1 MSNVKQ
7 MNAASLIK
15 DCDHGN
21 VKFPVSEDTLA
32 SMQDGIF
39 YGKELSLA
47 QFTALAYWK
56 IPEPGQAELE
66 ALAEGYLCL
75 KHKQKYSK
83 DKGTKSPVKVATLS
97 SSSFLNR
104 QAVINFTEDL
114 ARDIF
119 NAVYTTKETKENAAL
134 ISTVKAL
141 FALTEEKEEIYQAIL
156 AREETERKERE
167 QFAAGVAALES
178 FGLRNIRQ
186 IEGSLYTGGYLGE
199 SIDTLKESFA
209 SSDLFASVRYI
220 YNEDFGAWSVQ
231 ASIKVS

>member
-1 MSNVKQ
+1 MSNVKS

-21 VKFPVSEDTLA
+21 VKFPVSEDTLVA
-32 SMQDGIF
+32 MQDGIF

-83 DKGTKSPVKVATLS
+83 DTKAKNPVKIATLS
-97 SSSFLNR
+97 SVDYLNR
-104 QAVINFTEDL
+104 QAVLNFTEAA

-119 NAVYTTKETKENAAL
+119 NYTYSTKETKENAAL
-134 ISTVKAL
+134 LAACKAI
-141 FALTEEKEEIYQAIL
+141 FTLTEEKRDIFNAIVE
-156 AREETERKERE
+156 REETERKERE
-167 QFAAGVAALES
+167 KFAAGVQALEA
-178 FGLRNIRQ
+178 FGLLNVRQ
-186 IEGSLYTGGYLGE
+186 IEGSLYTGGYMGDIKILE
-199 SIDTLKESFA
+199 ADFATSTLF
-209 SSDLFASVRYI
+209 DSVRYI
-220 YNEDFGAWSVQ
+220 HNPDFNAWSVQ